1 MNLCLQSG
9 GGWWEVSLRRLRIYL
24 SIEHILTEL
33 ILGTMTV
40 FMVTMII
47 MMTVYVCMWQVESV
61 MCFVYLILATLG
73 KAQFYLALDFVKNK
87 FSRRSDICTDFHWF
101 QKPRRNIITNQVP
114 SPPMRCD
121 SSK

>member
-1 MNLCLQSG
+1 M
-9 GGWWEVSLRRLRIYL
+9 WWEVL
-24 SIEHILTEL
+24 SAVLSAGAASAFDIVERILTEL
-33 ILGTMTV
+33 ILGTMMM
-40 FMVTMII
+40 FMV
-47 MMTVYVCMWQVESV
+47 MMTVSVCTWQAESI

-87 FSRRSDICTDFHWF
+87 FSHRSDICTDFHWF